1 MTATT
6 ATINGIT
13 LAWTD
18 EGQGLPVVLLHAFP
32 MNRRMWEPQVR
43 ALRARHRVIAVD
55 LRGHGGS
62 DAPLWRYSMDEF
74 ADDVAGLLD
83 HLGIERAVLVGLSMG
98 GYILFAFWRRHA
110 ARVRALVF
118 ADTRATPDD
127 EPGRAKRIAMAQAA
141 HREGPQAVADAM
153 MPILLSPASRTGRP
167 DLVTLVREIIGST
180 PVSGILGDLMALHDR
195 PDSRPTLPTI
205 ARPALVIVG
214 EQDSGT
220 PPSDARVIA
229 EGIPGARLEVIPG
242 AGHLSN
248 LERPDLFNRAL
259 SEFLDGV

>member
-98 GYILFAFWRRHA
+98 GYILFAFWRRH
-110 ARVRALVF
+110 
-118 ADTRATPDD
+118 
-127 EPGRAKRIAMAQAA
+127 
-141 HREGPQAVADAM
+141 
-153 MPILLSPASRTGRP
+153 
-167 DLVTLVREIIGST
+167 
-180 PVSGILGDLMALHDR
+180 
-195 PDSRPTLPTI
+195 
-205 ARPALVIVG
+205 
-214 EQDSGT
+214 
-220 PPSDARVIA
+220 
-229 EGIPGARLEVIPG
+229 
-242 AGHLSN
+242 
-248 LERPDLFNRAL
+248 
-259 SEFLDGV
+259 